1 MNKNYSITLIALG
14 AALIVA
20 LSPFQIALGSI
31 PITLQ
36 TLVIGL
42 IATLYRPKE
51 ATLSVL
57 LYLLLGA
64 IGLPVFSGGNGG
76 LHAFIGLTGGIL
88 LFFPLRALVTSLIAN
103 RKKSLIQI
111 FIANFLGE
119 VVLFIGGAISFIIFT
134 HSPILTTLKLVVLPF
149 VLPDLIKITLTTL
162 FSLLLL
168 KALQSRSYFKI
179 EKKLKI
185 PLSLKVFRKE
195 TVQIGCF
202 FLVYFRSF
210 FFS

>member
-1 MNKNYSITLIALG
+1 MNKTYSITLIALG

-20 LSPFQIALGSI
+20 LSPFQIALGPI

-76 LHAFIGLTGGIL
+76 LHAFIGPTGGFL

-103 RKKSLIQI
+103 RKKNLIRI

-119 VVLFIGGAISFIIFT
+119 VVLFIGGAIGFIVFT

-168 KALQSRSYFKI
+168 KALQSQSYFKI
-179 EKKLKI
+179 EK
-185 PLSLKVFRKE
+185 
-195 TVQIGCF
+195 
-202 FLVYFRSF
+202 
-210 FFS
+210 